1 MSEALAVQTTDL
13 FKIYRIGTIDYP
25 ALRGV
30 NLRVK
35 KGEFISIV
43 GPSGSGKTSLLNLL
57 GALDRPTAGH
67 VHIDGTD
74 IFTLDDENLAV
85 FRNRKIGFVFQFHNL
100 IMRTTVERNVELPLM
115 LMGLDKKERLKRVH
129 AILETVG
136 LSDKIRLKPSLLSG
150 GQQQR
155 VAVARALVTQPAII
169 LGDEPTG
176 SLDSKTGA
184 DVVSMM
190 KKMCRELRTTFI
202 VVTHNPEVA
211 NETDRIV
218 HLRDGKI
225 LKEEN
230 LV

>member
-13 FKIYRIGTIDYP
+13 FKIYRIGIIDYP